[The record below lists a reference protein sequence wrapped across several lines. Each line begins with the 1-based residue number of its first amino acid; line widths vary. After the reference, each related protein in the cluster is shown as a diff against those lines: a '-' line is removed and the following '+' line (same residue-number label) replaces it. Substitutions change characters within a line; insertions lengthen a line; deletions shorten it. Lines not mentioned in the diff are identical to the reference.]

1 VESVIPVTNDDYQSI
16 PKYNSV
22 DEYQRTRDNATITPV
37 SKDESLKQL
46 YKENKQQEEES
57 VALAY
62 YYAKQAEQAKQKQ
75 QSFWSS
81 LKQLGN

>member
-1 VESVIPVTNDDYQSI
+1 MLV
-16 PKYNSV
+16 
-22 DEYQRTRDNATITPV
+22 V
-37 SKDESLKQL
+37 SDQMKEQLKTMKAQ
-46 YKENKQQEEES
+46 NKQQEEES

-75 QSFWSS
+75 HSFWSS